1 MSGSGVD
8 GVVTVGDE
16 GVGTERRSCC
26 KIIDNCMITDILYC
40 MTSFVKKYI
49 MIKEKKKRHNR
60 LTKTLY
66 YYIIRV

>member
-1 MSGSGVD
+1 MSGSGID
-8 GVVTVGDE
+8 EAGAVGDE

-49 MIKEKKKRHNR
+49 MI
-60 LTKTLY
+60 
-66 YYIIRV
+66 